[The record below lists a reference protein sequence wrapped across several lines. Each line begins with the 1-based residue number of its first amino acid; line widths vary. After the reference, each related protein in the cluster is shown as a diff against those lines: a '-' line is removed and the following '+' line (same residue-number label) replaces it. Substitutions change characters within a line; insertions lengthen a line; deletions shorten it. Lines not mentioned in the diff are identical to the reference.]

1 MHAHP
6 RNPRSALP
14 PRPLPGARIRP
25 LGMLLTAFAV
35 ALALA
40 TSGCAGAES
49 RDDRLA
55 SPQVERTE
63 AGSYFWLPAV
73 LGESVEVR
81 DSTPA
86 LIQCYHEEL
95 RAHRDTVEAVTVEL
109 RVTDGRLRVRSAP
122 LSERFGT
129 CVDGVT
135 VSWRSLPTDYGEG
148 DLIPLTFGLE
158 R

>member
-6 RNPRSALP
+6 RVLAP
-14 PRPLPGARIRP
+14 
-25 LGMLLTAFAV
+25 LLTALV
-35 ALALA
+35 LAGLA
-40 TSGCAGAES
+40 CAGAEP
-49 RDDRLA
+49 REDRLA
-55 SPQVERTE
+55 APEPAQTE
-63 AGSYFWLPAV
+63 PGSYFWLPAV

-81 DSTPA
+81 ESTPA
-86 LIQCYHEEL
+86 LIQCYHAEVNQ
-95 RAHRDTVEAVTVEL
+95 HRDTVEAVTVEL
-109 RVTDGRLRVRSAP
+109 QVTDGRLRVRSAP

-148 DLIPLTFGLE
+148 DLIPLTFGPE